1 MPSEV
6 LQYQHILAAVRDQ
19 PWALRPEKLAVILD
33 LLRFRAEGGR
43 LSSAEIRERIGVPRA
58 CENCNDDEDILFS
71 TRAARPTTRMAA
83 GAVAVIPIFGVI
95 VQRASMLAQ
104 SSGAM
109 GTEQIGSMF
118 RQAMD
123 DPNVG
128 AVVLQIDSPG
138 GGVYGVAELADQIH
152 KARGS
157 KPIVAVA
164 DSEAASAAYWIASA
178 ADEISV
184 TPSGMVGSIGVWTA
198 HNDMSR
204 MYEAFGITTSL
215 ISAGKYKTEGNPFEP
230 LGEEARAAIQSEIDD
245 YYALFTK
252 AVARGRGVGIDA
264 VRSGFGEGRMMTA
277 QRAVKLGMA
286 DRVETFDQVLSRLS
300 GNRSARNAQRAA
312 DPAPSPPNAAG
323 GSDPLPELPA
333 VASLDG
339 PPAVDEAALSPAV
352 GADLDLRR
360 RRLRSLSH

>member
-1 MPSEV
+1 MLNDADE
-6 LQYQHILAAVRDQ
+6 LQYHRVVAVVRDM
-19 PWALRPEKLAVILD
+19 PWALRPDKLAVILD
-33 LLRFRAEGGR
+33 LLRFRAEGGK
-43 LSSAEIRERIGVPRA
+43 LSPNEIRERIGARRA
-58 CENCNDDEDILFS
+58 CEDCDDDEVLFS
-71 TRAARPTTRMAA
+71 FAAARLQTRVA

-109 GTEQIGSMF
+109 GTEQIS
-118 RQAMD
+118 QAFQQAIA

-128 AVVLQIDSPG
+128 AIVLQIDSPG
-138 GGVYGVAELADQIH
+138 GGVYGVPELADEIF

-198 HNDMSR
+198 HQDMSA
-204 MYEAFGITTSL
+204 MYEAFGVKVSL

-230 LGEEARAAIQSEIDD
+230 LTDEARAAIQAEVDD

-252 AVARGRGVGIDA
+252 AVARGRGVGVEA
-264 VRSGFGEGRMMTA
+264 VRAGFGEGRMVTA
-277 QRAVKLGMA
+277 QKAVKAGLA
-286 DRVETFDQVLSRLS
+286 DRVETLDQVVSRLS
-300 GNRSARNAQRAA
+300 GGRSARNGQRAEDDRPGLA
-312 DPAPSPPNAAG
+312 TA
-323 GSDPLPELPA
+323 
-333 VASLDG
+333 
-339 PPAVDEAALSPAV
+339 
-352 GADLDLRR
+352 DLRR
-360 RRLRSLSH
+360 RWELGS